1 MRKTLLAIAL
11 LVSGLCTAQ
20 SINEY
25 QYVVIPRKF
34 EFLEDD
40 NKYNL
45 NTLTKMLFEKQGF
58 KVFYEDEKKPDELAL
73 DKCKALYGNLVND
86 SGMLSTVLQISL
98 KDCNGSTV
106 FLSEKGKSKEKEF
119 HKAYYEA
126 LREASQSLV
135 AQNYTYTGKQA
146 VKVLVEPAKAKE
158 STPQKSVSVENAEK
172 TDAEMLFA
180 QPVTNGY
187 QLVDSTPK
195 VVLKMYKT
203 SQKDLYIAVSDAKN
217 GVVFKKGEEWIFE
230 YYQNGQ
236 LVSEKQNIKF

>member
-1 MRKTLLAIAL
+1 MRKVL
-11 LVSGLCTAQ
+11 LVLALFISGLCDAQ

-34 EFLEDD
+34 EFLKDE

-58 KVFYEDEKKPDELAL
+58 KVFYEDENKPDDLAL
-73 DKCKALYGNLVND
+73 DRCKALYGNLVND

-98 KDCNGSTV
+98 KDCTGATV

-126 LREASQSLV
+126 LREASQSLT
-135 AQNYTYTGKQA
+135 ALNYTYTGKQSSGM
-146 VKVLVEPAKAKE
+146 PMTAKDSKDTGVQKNITPVP
-158 STPQKSVSVENAEK
+158 ST
-172 TDAEMLFA
+172 TDGEMLFA
-180 QPVTNGY
+180 QPVANGY
-187 QLVDSTPK
+187 QLVDTTPK
-195 VVLKMYKT
+195 VVLKMYRT
-203 SQKDLYIAVSDAKN
+203 SQKDSYTAVSDTKN

-230 YYQNGQ
+230 YYQNDQ
-236 LVSEKQNIKF
+236 LVSEKLNIKF

>member
-1 MRKTLLAIAL
+1 MRKILLAITL
-11 LVSGLCTAQ
+11 LVSALCTAQ

-34 EFLEDD
+34 EFLKDD

-45 NTLTKMLFEKQGF
+45 NTLTKLLFEKQGF

-73 DKCKALYGNLVND
+73 DRCKALYGNLVSD

-126 LREASQSLV
+126 LREASQSLM
-135 AQNYTYTGKQA
+135 ALNYTYSGQQTAGVPVQP
-146 VKVLVEPAKAKE
+146 VKE
-158 STPQKSVSVENAEK
+158 STRGSDVPSVTAGKADV
-172 TDAEMLFA
+172 EMLFA
-180 QPVTNGY
+180 QPVSNGY

-203 SQKDLYIAVSDAKN
+203 SQKDSYIAVSGVKN
-217 GVVFKKGEEWIFE
+217 GVVFKKGQEWIFE
-230 YYQNGQ
+230 YYQNDQ
-236 LVSEKQNIKF
+236 LVSETLNIKF